1 MLVYDWKDTV
11 GRYIVNESC
20 FRKINDVSCEVTMN
34 FYFDHIDE
42 KYVGIV
48 LAEII
53 HGYLM
58 LSLGYNIGKSSVSN
72 A

>member
-1 MLVYDWKDTV
+1 
-11 GRYIVNESC
+11 
-20 FRKINDVSCEVTMN
+20 MN

-42 KYVGIV
+42 KYVRIV